1 MIIAARQRGEINNG
15 QLMRSIDILRTR
27 SYKMQPIATIARGV
41 EWMVRSL
48 VGSTTTYEVS
58 FGIHRFKLK
67 LQAARRGFGSGG
79 IFIQR
84 RYYEPLLEFG
94 YKLLSAGDR
103 VIDGGANQGI
113 FTCAFAAAV
122 GNSGHVYAF
131 EPQSYAVSCIH
142 RNVAL
147 NSLTN
152 VTVFEGALSDEAG
165 DIFLVMDLDPV
176 SAFTTLELR
185 GTNTARVK
193 ALTIDDLAN
202 SHQVTDIQF
211 VKLDVEGSEL
221 RALRG
226 ARSMVR
232 RSKPRICIEALDKKL
247 YEQIAEFLSPFGYK
261 PYVFD
266 DHGNLNHFTT
276 FSHSPNVFFLF

>member
-1 MIIAARQRGEINNG
+1 
-15 QLMRSIDILRTR
+15 MRSIDILRTR
-27 SYKMQPIATIARGV
+27 SYKMQPIGTIARGV
-41 EWMVRSL
+41 EWMLRSL
-48 VGSTTTYEVS
+48 VGSTTTYEVD
-58 FGIHRFKLK
+58 FGVHRFKLK
-67 LQAARRGFGSGG
+67 LQSVRRGYGSGG

-94 YKLLSAGDR
+94 YKLLSAGDC

-131 EPQSYAVSCIH
+131 EPQSYAVSCIR
-142 RNVAL
+142 RNAAL
-147 NSLTN
+147 NSMTN
-152 VTVFEGALSDEAG
+152 VTVFEGALSDRTGE
-165 DIFLVMDLDPV
+165 IFLVMDLDPV
-176 SAFTTLELR
+176 AAFTTFQVQ

-202 SHQVTDIQF
+202 SHQVRDVQF
-211 VKLDVEGSEL
+211 VKLDIEGAEL

-226 ARSMVR
+226 AQSMVQ

-247 YEQIAEFLSPFGYK
+247 YEEIVEFLSPYGYK

-266 DHGNLNHFTT
+266 NRGNLNHFTA
-276 FSHSPNVFFLF
+276 FSHSPNVFFVL